1 MKIKK
6 FLFAL
11 KKTVEAYCSSSN
23 ELYRFTIKDY
33 YLYFLERMISLPKL
47 KIVNELEGLNKVLL
61 NDVKI
66 FWPSSVN
73 PQSLPWLYH
82 EVFTNFIFNPSSY
95 DHPLIDIST
104 KDWIL
109 DAGAAEGFFS
119 YFCANK
125 VKKNNT
131 KIILLEPLK
140 VMQKPLLET
149 FNDFPD
155 NMITIVKTAIGDFNG
170 TVSFETDSVNL
181 CDSKVTSEGMNPSAE
196 TEVTNMVTLD
206 TFCDEWQLR
215 QNGLI
220 KMDIEGFE
228 MKALMGAKS
237 ILASYKPA
245 LAIAVYHDYENA
257 KKCADIIKS
266 ANNSYKIELRGCYGY
281 FSPPR
286 PYILFAH

>member
-6 FLFAL
+6 FLFAFNKAL
-11 KKTVEAYCSSSN
+11 AAYCSSN
-23 ELYRFTIKDY
+23 PELYRFSFKDY
-33 YLYFLERMISLPKL
+33 FLYFFERFISLPAIKVEE
-47 KIVNELEGLNKVLL
+47 KLEGLNQILI
-61 NDVKI
+61 NDVQI

-73 PQSLPWLYH
+73 PKTLPWLYH
-82 EVFTNFIFNPSSY
+82 EVFTTFSYNPSSY
-95 DHPLIDIST
+95 DHPSIGIGS

-125 VKKNNT
+125 VKSNS
-131 KIILLEPLK
+131 KIFSLEPLEI
-140 VMQKPLLET
+140 MQNPLHET
-149 FNDFPD
+149 FKDFPD
-155 NMITIVKTAIGDFNG
+155 DMITIVKTAIGDFNG
-170 TVSFETDSVNL
+170 DVSFETDSVNL
-181 CDSKVTSEGMNPSAE
+181 CDSKVTSEGMNSSAE
-196 TEVTNMVTLD
+196 TEITNMVTLD

-228 MKALMGAKS
+228 MKALMGAKN

-257 KKCADIIKS
+257 AKCAEIIKS
-266 ANNSYKIELRGCYGY
+266 ANHSYKIEFRGCYGY